1 MAVAPITLILIA
13 VTVLIS
19 WKAFSDPEFRANSL
33 FVPAM
38 IKNRGENHR
47 WVSAGFIHADWM
59 HLIFN
64 MYALYI
70 FGPYVER
77 AFTSGLADRT
87 LGLFQEPIFGPVVGG
102 LLYVLFYVVSIPAA
116 SYASYKQHQDNYGY
130 SALGASGAVAAMMW
144 PLIFLMPWAPI
155 FWGFIP
161 PIVLG
166 VGYILYSNYADKR
179 GGSRIGHSAHLWG
192 AVFGLVAYTAI
203 CAAFAPE
210 VLGNFMIK
218 LTNPVF

>member
-1 MAVAPITLILIA
+1 MPVTLVIIA

-19 WKAFSDPEFRANSL
+19 IKAFNDPQFRANAL

-38 IKNRGENHR
+38 IKNRGEGHR

-70 FGPYVER
+70 FGPYVEA
-77 AFTSGLADRT
+77 AFVA
-87 LGLFQEPIFGPVVGG
+87 IFGSTVGAVA
-102 LLYVLFYVVSIPAA
+102 YVLFDVVSIPAA
-116 SYASYKQHQDNYGY
+116 SYVSYKQHQDNYAY

-144 PLIFLMPWAPI
+144 PLIFVMPWAPV

-166 VGYILYSNYADKR
+166 VGYILYSSYADQR
-179 GGSRIGHSAHLWG
+179 GGSNIGHSAHLWG
-192 AVFGLVAYTAI
+192 CVFGLVGYSAVSAI
-203 CAAFAPE
+203 FAPGI
-210 VLGNFMIK
+210 LMDFLQK
-218 LTNPVF
+218 LLAPIS

>member
-1 MAVAPITLILIA
+1 MPVTLVIIA
-13 VTVLIS
+13 VTVFIS
-19 WKAFSDPEFRANSL
+19 IKAFNDPQFKANAL
-33 FVPAM
+33 FVPAV
-38 IKNRGENHR
+38 IKNQGETHR

-77 AFTSGLADRT
+77 AFVSGFA
-87 LGLFQEPIFGPVVGG
+87 GAGIAPIFGPTVGAIA
-102 LLYVLFYVVSIPAA
+102 YIVFYVVSIAAA
-116 SYASYKQHQDNYGY
+116 SYMSYQKHQDNYAY

-179 GGSRIGHSAHLWG
+179 GGSNIGHSAHLWG
-192 AVFGLVAYTAI
+192 CIFGLVAYTAI
-203 CAAFAPE
+203 SAIFAPDILQFF
-210 VLGNFMIK
+210 VVQLLSPITG
-218 LTNPVF
+218 

>member
-1 MAVAPITLILIA
+1 MPVTLVIIA
-13 VTVLIS
+13 ITVLIS
-19 WKAFSDPEFRANSL
+19 YKAFSDPEFRSNAL

-38 IKNRGENHR
+38 IKNRGESHR

-70 FGPYVER
+70 FGRYVEG
-77 AFTSGLADRT
+77 AFGA
-87 LGLFQEPIFGPVVGG
+87 IFGNTIGAVV
-102 LLYVLFYVVSIPAA
+102 YVVFYVVSIAAA
-116 SYASYKQHQDNYGY
+116 SYMSYVRHQDNYAY

-144 PLIFLMPWAPI
+144 PLIFVMPWAPV

-166 VGYILYSNYADKR
+166 VGYILYSNYADQR
-179 GGSRIGHSAHLWG
+179 GGSNIGHSAHLWG
-192 AVFGLVAYTAI
+192 CIFGLVGYTAI
-203 CAAFAPE
+203 VAVFAPGILQDF
-210 VLGNFMIK
+210 VQK
-218 LTNPVF
+218 LLAPIAG

>member
-1 MAVAPITLILIA
+1 MPVTLVIII

-19 WKAFSDPEFRANSL
+19 LKAFNDPQFRANAL
-33 FVPAM
+33 FVPAI
-38 IKNRGENHR
+38 IKNQGETHR

-77 AFTSGLADRT
+77 AFVSGFSSLYTGGA
-87 LGLFQEPIFGPVVGG
+87 GIEPIFGPTIGAVAYIV
-102 LLYVLFYVVSIPAA
+102 FYVVSIAA
-116 SYASYKQHQDNYGY
+116 SSYMSYQQHQDNYAY

-144 PLIFLMPWAPI
+144 PLIFLMPWAPV

-179 GGSRIGHSAHLWG
+179 GGSNIGHSAHLWG
-192 AVFGLVAYTAI
+192 CIFGLVAYTGITAI
-203 CAAFAPE
+203 FAPE
-210 VLGNFMIK
+210 MLQFFVGQLFAPISG
-218 LTNPVF
+218 

>member
-1 MAVAPITLILIA
+1 MPVTFIIIA
-13 VTVLIS
+13 ITVLIS
-19 WKAFSDPEFRANSL
+19 WKAFSDPQFRANAL

-38 IKNRGENHR
+38 IKNRGEMHR

-70 FGPYVER
+70 FGPYVEA
-77 AFTSGLADRT
+77 AFGYM
-87 LGLFQEPIFGPVVGG
+87 FGTAIGAVA
-102 LLYVLFYVVSIPAA
+102 YILFYIVSIAAA
-116 SYASYKQHQDNYGY
+116 SYISYDRHQDNYSY

-144 PLIFLMPWAPI
+144 PLIFRMPWAPI

-166 VGYILYSNYADKR
+166 VGYIIYSHYADQK

-192 AVFGLVAYTAI
+192 AVFGLAAYTAV

-210 VLGNFMIK
+210 ILQDFLGK
-218 LTNPVF
+218 LLNP